1 MGSKPITMFSHAFY
15 MVVLIFN
22 TLHRKTL
29 LELSVLPG
37 TQCGDLDQGSKTGQL
52 SSESGAVS
60 FRAPHLPH
68 EGNKNLFIVLPFFL
82 GPLQMTA
89 SLGLL
94 SKNPTDI
101 TPRLSSTY

>member
-1 MGSKPITMFSHAFY
+1 MGSKPITKLPHAY
-15 MVVLIFN
+15 YVVVLIFN
-22 TLHRKTL
+22 TLHRKEHNAVT
-29 LELSVLPG
+29 STRVQRP
-37 TQCGDLDQGSKTGQL
+37 D

-82 GPLQMTA
+82 GPLQITA